1 MLGDGELGNGDDAG
15 HCSNR
20 WSARN
25 YRAAS
30 AEDRATFRRWMWGVI
45 VFYTG
50 VLLISGGVAIASYQ
64 DVGLTQLA
72 NFYAQVT
79 TAPESNKNSS
89 GAIRRPAKATSA
101 WW

>member
-20 WSARN
+20 LSARN

-30 AEDRATFRRWMWGVI
+30 AEERATFRMWMRGVI
-45 VFYTG
+45 VFYAS
-50 VLLISGGVAIASYQ
+50 VLLISGAVAIANYQ

-72 NFYAQVT
+72 SFYAQVT
-79 TAPESNKNSS
+79 TAPESNKSSS